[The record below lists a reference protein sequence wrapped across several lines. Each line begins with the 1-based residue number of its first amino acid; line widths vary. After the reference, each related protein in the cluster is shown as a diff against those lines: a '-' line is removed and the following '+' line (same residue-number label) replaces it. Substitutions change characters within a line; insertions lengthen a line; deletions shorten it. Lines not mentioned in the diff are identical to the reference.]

1 MGRVMEAL
9 KEKKDVVV
17 VIDGSWC
24 KGCGICIELCPK
36 GALVRDERDKAVW
49 KYPEKC
55 IRCGLC
61 ELRCPDLAVV
71 LTGRK
76 GAV

>member
-1 MGRVMEAL
+1 MSEP
-9 KEKKDVVV
+9 KEKKNVKV
-17 VIDGSWC
+17 VINTEWC

-36 GALVRDERDKAVW
+36 KALIKDKRDKAVW

-61 ELRCPDLAVV
+61 ELRCPDLAITLQKCEEDV
-71 LTGRK
+71 
-76 GAV
+76 